1 MNLVR
6 ERGFALLWG
15 GQFLGVLADWS
26 LRTLLLIWVYAL
38 TRSGFAVSLV
48 GLAEALP
55 LLLLAPV
62 AGVFVDRWSR
72 AYTMAGSVL
81 ARAAVS
87 LPLLTVTGRAGLP
100 LILAVTLLAN
110 AASQFFLPAA
120 SAAVPVVVGPE
131 RAGQANSL
139 LSLANGV
146 IAAVGPAGAALLFA
160 TIGPRGAVLAL
171 IGVYILTAP
180 ILAAVPAPRPAES
193 GEARVPVL
201 REMADGLRYV
211 RRSRLLVALIAVA
224 FVALLGVGALSVLD
238 VVFVTR
244 ALHLR
249 SETVGALFLASGM
262 GQVVGGLV
270 VAALSARAARRYHL
284 LLGVSTV
291 VNGLALLG
299 YALAPSL
306 PVAVVALVASGLS
319 FPPLIVSFMTLAQ
332 LATDDLYMGRVMSLI
347 NTGMAV
353 AMIASMTF
361 GGALTDIF
369 GVRQVIGVGAALLA
383 ASGVLSLRTI
393 RATPAPR
400 PLPVD
405 EPDTGSRIAVAVR

>member
-1 MNLVR
+1 M
-6 ERGFALLWG
+6 LWG

-38 TRSGFAVSLV
+38 TRSGVAVSLV

-72 AYTMAGSVL
+72 AYTMAASVL

-120 SAAVPVVVGPE
+120 SAAVPVVVGTE

-171 IGVYILTAP
+171 IGLYLLTAP

-193 GEARVPVL
+193 GSARVLVL

-244 ALHLR
+244 ALRLR
-249 SETVGALFLASGM
+249 SETVGVLFLASGM

-270 VAALSARAARRYHL
+270 VAALSAWAARRYHL
-284 LLGVSTV
+284 LLGFSTV
-291 VNGLALLG
+291 ANGLALLG

-361 GGALTDIF
+361 GGALTDLF

-383 ASGVLSLRTI
+383 ASGVLSLRAI

-400 PLPVD
+400 PLPAAGVA
-405 EPDTGSRIAVAVR
+405 SAVGAAAR

>member
-1 MNLVR
+1 
-6 ERGFALLWG
+6 
-15 GQFLGVLADWS
+15 
-26 LRTLLLIWVYAL
+26 
-38 TRSGFAVSLV
+38 
-48 GLAEALP
+48 
-55 LLLLAPV
+55 
-62 AGVFVDRWSR
+62 
-72 AYTMAGSVL
+72 VL
-81 ARAAVS
+81 ARAALL
-87 LPLLTVTGRAGLP
+87 LPLLIVTDRAGLP
-100 LILAVTLLAN
+100 IILAVTLLAN

-120 SAAVPVVVGPE
+120 SAAIPAVVGPE
-131 RAGQANSL
+131 RAGQANGL

-160 TIGPRGAVLAL
+160 TIGPRGTVLAL
-171 IGVYILTAP
+171 IGVYLLTAP
-180 ILAAVPAPRPAES
+180 VLTAVPAPRPAES
-193 GEARVPVL
+193 GSARVTVV

-211 RRSRLLVALIAVA
+211 RRSRLLVSLIAVA

-244 ALHLR
+244 ALRLR
-249 SETVGALFLASGM
+249 AETVGVLFLASGM

-291 VNGLALLG
+291 ANGLALLG

-361 GGALTDIF
+361 GGALTDLF
-369 GVRQVIGVGAALLA
+369 GVRQVIGVGAALLV
-383 ASGVLSLRTI
+383 ASGLLSLRVI
-393 RATPAPR
+393 RVTPAPR
-400 PLPVD
+400 LLPVD
-405 EPDTGSRIAVAVR
+405 EPDAGRRIAVAAR